1 MNLTLKKTSTPCIVP
16 LAIAALLIT
25 LLLFFIDEGNY
36 SFENITHLGNIVALS
51 FYFLGM
57 MLTQSISLAVAE
69 RFMERSKAV
78 LTSIIIGIPVGV
90 MATIFFFLALRG

>member
-1 MNLTLKKTSTPCIVP
+1 MNLTLKKTNTHPLVP
-16 LAIAALLIT
+16 LAMAAMLIT

-36 SFENITHLGNIVALS
+36 SFENITHPGNIVALS

-57 MLTQSISLAVAE
+57 MLAQSVSLAVAE

-78 LTSIIIGIPVGV
+78 LTSVIIGIPVGV
-90 MATIFFFLALRG
+90 MTTIFFFLALRS

>member
-1 MNLTLKKTSTPCIVP
+1 MNLTLKNTNTHPLVP
-16 LAIAALLIT
+16 LAMSALLIT

-36 SFENITHLGNIVALS
+36 SFENITHPGNIVALS

-57 MLTQSISLAVAE
+57 MLAQSISLAVAE
-69 RFMERSKAV
+69 RFMERSRAV

-90 MATIFFFLALRG
+90 MATILFFLALRS

>member
-1 MNLTLKKTSTPCIVP
+1 MNLTLKKTNTHPLVP
-16 LAIAALLIT
+16 LAMAALLIT

-36 SFENITHLGNIVALS
+36 SFENITHPGNIVALS

-57 MLTQSISLAVAE
+57 MLAQSVSLAVAE

-78 LTSIIIGIPVGV
+78 LTSVIIGIPVGV

>member
-1 MNLTLKKTSTPCIVP
+1 MNLTLKKTNTHPLVP
-16 LAIAALLIT
+16 LAMTALLIT

-36 SFENITHLGNIVALS
+36 SFENITHPGNIVALS

-57 MLTQSISLAVAE
+57 MLAQSISLAVAE
-69 RFMERSKAV
+69 RFMERSRAV

-90 MATIFFFLALRG
+90 VATILVFLALRG

>member
-1 MNLTLKKTSTPCIVP
+1 MNLTLKKTNAHPLVP
-16 LAIAALLIT
+16 LAMAALLIT

-36 SFENITHLGNIVALS
+36 SFENITHPGNILALS

-57 MLTQSISLAVAE
+57 MLAQSVSLVVAE

-78 LTSIIIGIPVGV
+78 LTSVIIGIPVGV

>member
-1 MNLTLKKTSTPCIVP
+1 MNLTLKKTNTHPLVP
-16 LAIAALLIT
+16 LAMTALLIT

-36 SFENITHLGNIVALS
+36 SFENITHPGNIVALS

-57 MLTQSISLAVAE
+57 MLAQSTSLAVAE
-69 RFMERSKAV
+69 RFMERSRAV

-90 MATIFFFLALRG
+90 VATILFFLALRG

>member
-1 MNLTLKKTSTPCIVP
+1 MNLTLKKTNTHPLVP
-16 LAIAALLIT
+16 LAMAAMLIT

-36 SFENITHLGNIVALS
+36 SFENITHPGNIVALS

-57 MLTQSISLAVAE
+57 MLAQSVSLAVAE

-78 LTSIIIGIPVGV
+78 LTSVIIGIPVGV

>member
-1 MNLTLKKTSTPCIVP
+1 MNLTLKKTNTHPLVP
-16 LAIAALLIT
+16 LAMAALLIT

-36 SFENITHLGNIVALS
+36 SFENITHPGNIVALS

-57 MLTQSISLAVAE
+57 MLAQSISLAIAE
-69 RFMERSKAV
+69 RFMERSRAV

-90 MATIFFFLALRG
+90 VATILFFLALRG

>member
-1 MNLTLKKTSTPCIVP
+1 MNLTLKKTNTHPLVP
-16 LAIAALLIT
+16 LAMAALLIT

-36 SFENITHLGNIVALS
+36 SFENITHPGNIVALS

-57 MLTQSISLAVAE
+57 MLAQSVSLAVAE

-78 LTSIIIGIPVGV
+78 LTSVIIGIPVGV
-90 MATIFFFLALRG
+90 MATIFFFLALGS

>member
-1 MNLTLKKTSTPCIVP
+1 MNLTLKKTNTHPLVP
-16 LAIAALLIT
+16 LAMAALLIT

-36 SFENITHLGNIVALS
+36 SFENITHPGNIVALS

-57 MLTQSISLAVAE
+57 MLAQSVSLVVAE

-78 LTSIIIGIPVGV
+78 LTSVIIGIPVGV
-90 MATIFFFLALRG
+90 MTTIFFFLALRG

>member
-1 MNLTLKKTSTPCIVP
+1 MNLTLKKTNTHPLVP
-16 LAIAALLIT
+16 LAMAALLIT

-36 SFENITHLGNIVALS
+36 SFESITHPGNIVALS

-57 MLTQSISLAVAE
+57 MLAQSVSLAVAE

-78 LTSIIIGIPVGV
+78 LTSVIIGIPVGV

>member
-1 MNLTLKKTSTPCIVP
+1 MNLTLKKTNTPSIVP
-16 LAIAALLIT
+16 LAFAALLIT

-36 SFENITHLGNIVALS
+36 SFENITHPGNIVALS
-51 FYFLGM
+51 FYFMGM
-57 MLTQSISLAVAE
+57 MLAQGISLAVAE

>member
-1 MNLTLKKTSTPCIVP
+1 MNLTLKKTNTHPLVP
-16 LAIAALLIT
+16 LAMAAMLIT

-36 SFENITHLGNIVALS
+36 SFENITHPGNIVALS

-57 MLTQSISLAVAE
+57 MLAQSVSLAVAE

-78 LTSIIIGIPVGV
+78 LTSVIIGIPVGV
-90 MATIFFFLALRG
+90 MATILFFLALRG

>member
-1 MNLTLKKTSTPCIVP
+1 MTLTLTKTNTHPLVP
-16 LAIAALLIT
+16 LAVAALFIT

-36 SFENITHLGNIVALS
+36 SFENITHPGNIMALS
-51 FYFLGM
+51 FYFMGM
-57 MLTQSISLAVAE
+57 MLMQGISLAVAE
-69 RFMERSKAV
+69 RFMERSKAI

>member
-1 MNLTLKKTSTPCIVP
+1 MNLTLQKSGAHPIVP
-16 LAIAALLIT
+16 LAAAAFLIT

-36 SFENITHLGNIVALS
+36 SFENITHPGNIVALS
-51 FYFLGM
+51 FYFMGM
-57 MLTQSISLAVAE
+57 MLAQSISLAVAE

-90 MATIFFFLALRG
+90 MATIFFFLVLRG